1 MYRIPDKQLQAS
13 LTTNIKCCGFE
24 TITWPLWPLY
34 ASIGKQNKG
43 IENVVTIAQQ
53 GQGGDRCLVT
63 DDAGRVIECES
74 TSYAKSVAARIG
86 FQDAQIKT
94 AP

>member
-1 MYRIPDKQLQAS
+1 MHTIEMALNMLRIGHLIECEIVPSDKEVGA
-13 LTTNIKCCGFE
+13 
-24 TITWPLWPLY
+24 Y
-34 ASIGKQNKG
+34 
-43 IENVVTIAQQ
+43 NVVTIAQQ
-53 GQGGDRCLVT
+53 GQGGDRYLVT
-63 DDAGRVIECES
+63 DDAGRVIECRS